1 MLRTHHTDEAESY
14 GGAPMCRTGIKT
26 GGRQRERER
35 ERGDRTFSDNSQ
47 QKTLTDCQSVSRHT
61 HKNNDVPTLATR
73 NAPAGE
79 GLSLFIAT

>member
-1 MLRTHHTDEAESY
+1 
-14 GGAPMCRTGIKT
+14 MCRTGKKQEKA
-26 GGRQRERER
+26 RERERERER
-35 ERGDRTFSDNSQ
+35 ERGDRTCSDNSQ

-61 HKNNDVPTLATR
+61 DKNSDVPTLATR